1 MIILDSQDH
10 EYVRGSR
17 GKNLSLQEATRSS
30 PVGSALMKHDLLV
43 FPYSSSVL
51 IFEKITCSQFCL
63 CSGGKAPQGVAA
75 TDAKPRDTTRRRHGR
90 NKAQL
95 WPHLW
100 VCYLTRG
107 GPWASVGTSRLGYPL
122 LMGQDGTP
130 RAILSHIVA
139 GGLSWPIG

>member
-1 MIILDSQDH
+1 MVDFYIGVIKRYRKELL
-10 EYVRGSR
+10 
-17 GKNLSLQEATRSS
+17 KLST
-30 PVGSALMKHDLLV
+30 
-43 FPYSSSVL
+43 L
-51 IFEKITCSQFCL
+51 IVADAYFST
-63 CSGGKAPQGVAA
+63 QGVAA

-130 RAILSHIVA
+130 RAILSHRVA